1 MNTHARDSG
10 EVQWEALGVPAGT
23 HTIPVRVYRP
33 GPHRYG
39 WLVWAPGGSWQAASV
54 EHWHEAMTDL
64 ARGSGCTVVSVGYR
78 LAPRHQ
84 HPAQLDD
91 LLTVMDWARK
101 QGAREGEPRVLSVGG
116 DSAGG
121 TLAAA
126 AALVW
131 RDRGEPLSAQVLA
144 YPPFDPECGAP
155 SYTRWPDAFP
165 SAPRLR
171 AAWQAYRG
179 GRGVVH
185 RGGDRLYSTPLEA
198 DRFDGAA
205 PAVLAVGELD
215 PVVDDVTA
223 YARVL
228 SDGGNEV
235 TLRTF
240 PGTPHAALLSGTPT
254 GGRPSVRQ
262 WLGSVLRAR
271 LTPRQ
276 SDVSG
281 RRAPDSSSSSH
292 TTGS

>member
-1 MNTHARDSG
+1 MHADALDSG
-10 EVQWEALGVPAGT
+10 EIQWEAVSVPAGT
-23 HTIPVRVYRP
+23 HTVPVRVYRP
-33 GPHRYG
+33 GPDPYG

-54 EHWHEAMTDL
+54 EHWHEATTDL
-64 ARGSGCTVVSVGYR
+64 ARNSGCTVVSVGYR

-91 LLTVMDWARK
+91 LLTVMDWARR
-101 QGAREGEPRVLSVGG
+101 QAAREGEPRALSVGG

-131 RDRGEPLSAQVLA
+131 RDRQEPLSAQVLA
-144 YPPFDPECGAP
+144 YPPLDPDCCAP
-155 SYTRWPDAFP
+155 SYTRRPDAFP

-179 GRGVVH
+179 GRGVIH
-185 RGGDRLYSTPLEA
+185 RCGDRLYSTPLEA

-215 PVVDDVTA
+215 PVIDDVTS

-228 SDGGNEV
+228 SEAGNEV

-240 PGTPHAALLSGTPT
+240 PGTPHAAVLSATAAGS
-254 GGRPSVRQ
+254 GPSVRQ
-262 WLGSVLRAR
+262 WLGGALCAR
-271 LTPRQ
+271 LTQR
-276 SDVSG
+276 VSG
-281 RRAPDSSSSSH
+281 ASGPGAPDSSSGSH
-292 TTGS
+292 TPGS